1 VPSPATAFKNIYKLP
16 AGHALLCGADGSL
29 NVYRYWAPPSAEKQ
43 PLARHPV
50 ELRTELRALLENSV
64 RKRLLADVPIGAL
77 LSGGID
83 SGLVV
88 ALMSQ
93 LSDKPVKTFTVG
105 FGDPKRDELDEA
117 RLVAERY
124 GTDHTEVMVKPT
136 VSDLLPDLVR
146 HYNEPF
152 ADSSA
157 VPSYYVSKAARSEVT
172 VALCGDGGDE
182 SFSGYHRYGEVQAWK
197 EIDRLPSV
205 LRKAVADI
213 GRAVINLAPHTNFAA
228 RADRGLAMVSG
239 NLPERY
245 ELTMALLK
253 PQEKRDWYSRAFQAE
268 ITRPGPVG
276 DNEWNAEMDVLN
288 WMSRHDQQNYLPDCL
303 MVKMDVASMANSLE
317 VRAPLLDYEVVEFA
331 AGIPGNLKRQG
342 ALGKLLLRDLA
353 ASLLPQKI
361 IQRRKT
367 GFDIPV
373 AEWLRTDLRDLLAGY
388 LLDDVSQRR
397 GLFDQTAIARIV
409 SQHNEGKRD
418 WSNRLWALLM
428 LEIWF
433 REFMD

>member
-1 VPSPATAFKNIYKLP
+1 
-16 AGHALLCGADGSL
+16 
-29 NVYRYWAPPSAEKQ
+29 
-43 PLARHPV
+43 
-50 ELRTELRALLENSV
+50 
-64 RKRLLADVPIGAL
+64 
-77 LSGGID
+77 
-83 SGLVV
+83 
-88 ALMSQ
+88 MSQ
-93 LSDKPVKTFTVG
+93 LSDRPVKTFTVG
-105 FGDPKRDELDEA
+105 FGAPESDELDGA
-117 RLVAERY
+117 RLVANRY
-124 GTDHTEVMVKPT
+124 GTDHTEVVVTPQ
-136 VSDLLPDLVR
+136 VNDLLPDLVH

-157 VPSYYVSKAARSEVT
+157 VPSYYVSRAARSEVT

-197 EIDRLPSV
+197 EIDRLPSTI
-205 LRKAVADI
+205 RKAVADL
-213 GRAVINLAPHTNFAA
+213 GRTVINWAPNSSFTA

-268 ITRPGPVG
+268 ITRAGRAG
-276 DNEWNAEMDVLN
+276 ESEWNAEMDVLN

-303 MVKMDVASMANSLE
+303 MVKMDVASMANGLE
-317 VRAPLLDYEVVEFA
+317 VRAPLLDYELVEFA
-331 AGIPGNLKRQG
+331 ARIPGNLKRRG
-342 ALGKLLLRDLA
+342 ALGKVLLRDLA
-353 ASLLPQKI
+353 ASLLPQEI

-367 GFDIPV
+367 GFDMPV
-373 AEWLRTDLRDLLAGY
+373 AKWLRTDLRDLLAGY

-397 GLFDQTAIARIV
+397 GLFDQTAIGRII

-433 REFMD
+433 REFID